1 MRKVKMYKKISD
13 EIQSCHRSINIYIK
27 FKMISFPKKENG
39 REYLFIPRSFITRL
53 EFVRSISNK
62 SYRIHRR

>member
-27 FKMISFPKKENG
+27 MISFPKKENG
-39 REYLFIPRSFITRL
+39 REYLFISRSFITRL

>member
-1 MRKVKMYKKISD
+1 
-13 EIQSCHRSINIYIK
+13 
-27 FKMISFPKKENG
+27 MISFPKKENE